1 MPSGY
6 AVAIVIGVYPFLIS
20 WFFNRCLLGTEKKGM
35 EGLDKDIELLKK
47 LKPPLSVPDLKARK
61 DAPHPR
67 VLAAID
73 DFASRRKNGLGP
85 VDELISQITAKHTA
99 SVPRRAWIEM
109 GLWLAGVLVVTL
121 GLGVWPLLTGGISP
135 LRVMSVLWVTREQ
148 ARESA
153 QILLTG
159 GAITLLSGLIA
170 LAWVP
175 LAWRPVRA
183 RFGMLL
189 EEAARKLQGAAQT

>member
-20 WFFNRCLLGTEKKGM
+20 WFFNRCLLGVEKKRA
-35 EGLDKDIELLKK
+35 EAIEKELEEMLRW
-47 LKPPLSVPDLKARK
+47 KPPIRPEELEARK
-61 DAPHPR
+61 GGPGPR
-67 VLAAID
+67 IIAAITD
-73 DFASRRKNGLGP
+73 LARLRAEGGGAPTDLARRVAGSHMAR
-85 VDELISQITAKHTA
+85 E
-99 SVPRRAWIEM
+99 PRRAAIEVAA
-109 GLWLAGVLVVTL
+109 WLAGVLVVTVT
-121 GLGVWPLLTGGISP
+121 LGVWPLLKGGLSP
-135 LRVMSVLWVTREQ
+135 LRTLSILWVTREQ

-159 GAITLLSGLIA
+159 GVITLVSGLFA

-183 RFGMLL
+183 RFGKLL
-189 EEAARKLQGAAQT
+189 EELAPRLPGAGEV

>member
-47 LKPPLSVPDLKARK
+47 VKPPLSVPDLKARK

-67 VLAAID
+67 VLAALD
-73 DFASRRKNGLGP
+73 EFASRRMNAGGP
-85 VDELISQITAKHTA
+85 VDGLISEVTARHTAK
-99 SVPRRAWIEM
+99 VPRRAAIEM
-109 GLWLAGVLVVTL
+109 GLLLVGVLVVTVA
-121 GLGVWPLLTGGISP
+121 LGVWPLLKGGISP
-135 LRVMSVLWVTREQ
+135 LRTMGILWVTREQ

-159 GAITLLSGLIA
+159 GVITLLSGFIA
-170 LAWVP
+170 LAWIP

-183 RFGMLL
+183 RFGVLL
-189 EEAARKLQGAAQT
+189 EEAARKLPGATPS